1 MNKTKTSG
9 KINKTAG
16 EIEMLIS
23 RSKRKFLELEVLLA
37 SEEIKSG
44 NFDIFNYAG
53 DLIKKL
59 K

>member
-1 MNKTKTSG
+1 MTKIKTPA

-16 EIEMLIS
+16 EIEKLID

-44 NFDIFNYAG
+44 AFDIFNCPG